1 MDTTL
6 EEFVQ
11 MTAMV
16 NVNGKDFEKMYTHF
30 DIDEERWQAIAMT
43 SMGEIGNDAEL
54 SARFQQ
60 MMMAEV
66 ERLRSSSLT
75 A

>member
-11 MTAMV
+11 MSATV
-16 NVNGKDFEKMYTHF
+16 NVNGKDFEKMYAQF
-30 DIDEERWQAIAMT
+30 GIDEDRWQAIAMHW
-43 SMGEIGNDAEL
+43 MGQIGNDPAMG
-54 SARFQQ
+54 ARFQT

-66 ERLRSSSLT
+66 ERLRASSLT